1 MNMKAIFT
9 VKNTT
14 YEIVKIRPHCF
25 LSSVHYWDTPKDLP
39 ESDGFM
45 SIIYKLCKRI
55 HTFGIH
61 TGISERENIFDNFIC
76 SFD

>member
-25 LSSVHYWDTPKDLP
+25 LSSVHYLDTPKDLP
-39 ESDGFM
+39 ESDGFI
-45 SIIYKLCKRI
+45 SITYKLYKRI

-61 TGISERENIFDNFIC
+61 TGISEREKIFYHFIL
-76 SFD
+76 

>member
-14 YEIVKIRPHCF
+14 YAIVKIRPHCF

-39 ESDGFM
+39 ESDGF
-45 SIIYKLCKRI
+45 ICITYILYKRI

-61 TGISERENIFDNFIC
+61 TGISERNKIFDHFIL
-76 SFD
+76 

>member
-45 SIIYKLCKRI
+45 SII
-55 HTFGIH
+55 
-61 TGISERENIFDNFIC
+61 
-76 SFD
+76 